1 MRDGCVYRVGREQY
15 HWVPYIFSK
24 LGTPRYNLWEFVFFF
39 HILAFCMNCFWS
51 PHQFPNSS
59 VFKISRNTSLFSL
72 VTPWP
77 RYKTFGL
84 FSSSSLK
91 SSFSSSSLLA
101 VPVFL
106 SCGGGGS
113 EQQRW
118 EGNQDRR
125 LKMVNIR
132 KLKKTQQQQQMQI
145 IRKSWRWAQQQQQ
158 QKPTIEVLA
167 FHRSLAGCDQK
178 ISRRLCP
185 SKNWKFKEKSEV
197 AKMFGVQRI
206 QIRWK
211 RYLTPSCHDVNG
223 IYQT

>member
-1 MRDGCVYRVGREQY
+1 MKMRKCSFESTRSRYNTVIMTRFLHRFHTPCEIFWQLMRNGCVYRVGREQY

-24 LGTPRYNLWEFVFFF
+24 LGTPRYNLWEFVFLL

-72 VTPWP
+72 VTPWL

-84 FSSSSLK
+84 FSSSFLK
-91 SSFSSSSLLA
+91 SSFRSSSLLA

-113 EQQRW
+113 KQQRW

-132 KLKKTQQQQQMQI
+132 KLKK
-145 IRKSWRWAQQQQQ
+145 KLNNNN
-158 QKPTIEVLA
+158 K
-167 FHRSLAGCDQK
+167 CK
-178 ISRRLCP
+178 
-185 SKNWKFKEKSEV
+185 
-197 AKMFGVQRI
+197 
-206 QIRWK
+206 
-211 RYLTPSCHDVNG
+211 
-223 IYQT
+223 